1 MSNDFHKRDVEND
14 DFDSADFESSGL
26 ESGNSES
33 DASVRSKIAQ
43 MNSGGMVFHPLREGL
58 YEEMHSRPF
67 QVIPSPAR
75 VTHLAVFCDD
85 AQREAQFEHLKILF
99 EAFDVTPPDLDEV
112 CIQYDLGGLRI
123 RREKHLE
130 FTAYTFIN
138 FDIPS
143 GPFEV
148 TGAAPLPA
156 GWLETIP
163 GEVVTAFHL
172 AIEESTQDDEAMLP
186 RVKSF
191 FEGMRLVGSSPQQ
204 GDARVWTT
212 LRLHSDGFGR
222 FLICNKRM
230 SDSQLG
236 RLAQRIME
244 IETYRL
250 MTLIALPLARECA
263 PHLGSMDR
271 QLAHLTHRL
280 SENTEINEQ
289 EVLSELTYMAARVE
303 DYRAKTT
310 FRFTATQAY
319 HELVLQRLIE
329 LREDEVSGHLTVT
342 EFLTRRL
349 TPAVRTCHAVG
360 ERLEDMSKRID
371 RVSDMM
377 RTRVEL
383 SIQAQN
389 QQLLASM
396 DRRSKIQLMMQHTVE
411 GLSVAAIS
419 YYSVGLVKILMD
431 AAYDSGVDF
440 NKSMAL
446 GIAVPVVIGSVWL
459 ATRKI
464 HKHFLALAKEQR
476 DADLAD
482 EKVRK
487 KVKK

>member
-1 MSNDFHKRDVEND
+1 MNDELKPVVQNEMR
-14 DFDSADFESSGL
+14 
-26 ESGNSES
+26 
-33 DASVRSKIAQ
+33 
-43 MNSGGMVFHPLREGL
+43 FHPLREAL

-75 VTHLAVFCDD
+75 ITHLAVFCDEE
-85 AQREAQFEHLKILF
+85 QSKAQFEHLKILF
-99 EAFDVTPPDLDEV
+99 NKFFVMPPEQDDVCL
-112 CIQYDLGGLRI
+112 QYDLGGLRI

-138 FDIPS
+138 FDIPEDS
-143 GPFEV
+143 DPFDT
-148 TGAAPLPA
+148 TGAAALPV
-156 GWLETIP
+156 GWLESIP

-172 AIEESTQDDEAMLP
+172 SIEESSEDDEVMIPL
-186 RVKSF
+186 VKQY

-222 FLICNKRM
+222 FLIYNKRM

-236 RLAQRIME
+236 RLAQRIIE

-250 MTLIALPLARECA
+250 MTLIALPLARECG

-271 QLAHLTHRL
+271 QLANLTHQL
-280 SENTEINEQ
+280 SESIEVNEQ
-289 EVLSELTYMAARVE
+289 EVLCKLTDMAAHVE

-310 FRFTATQAY
+310 FRFTATKAY
-319 HELVLQRLIE
+319 HALVLQRLVE

-349 TPAVRTCHAVG
+349 TPAVRTCQAVG

-431 AAYDSGVDF
+431 AAYDSGLDF

-482 EKVRK
+482 EKVRD

>member
-1 MSNDFHKRDVEND
+1 
-14 DFDSADFESSGL
+14 
-26 ESGNSES
+26 
-33 DASVRSKIAQ
+33 
-43 MNSGGMVFHPLREGL
+43 MNNEVLQNISQGMRFHPLREAF

-75 VTHLAVFCDD
+75 VTHLAILCDD
-85 AQREAQFEHLKILF
+85 TQRQEQFEHLKTLF
-99 EAFDVTPPDLDEV
+99 TAFGVTPPEHDEV
-112 CIQYDLGGLRI
+112 CIQYELGGLRV

-130 FTAYTFIN
+130 FTTYTFIN
-138 FDIPS
+138 FDVPADS
-143 GPFEV
+143 DPFDV
-148 TGAAPLPA
+148 TGVAALPHA
-156 GWLETIP
+156 WLQSMP
-163 GEVVTAFHL
+163 GEVITAFHL
-172 AIEESTQDDEAMLP
+172 SVEASDSDDDVMLP
-186 RVKSF
+186 RVKQF

-250 MTLIALPLARECA
+250 MALISLPLARECA
-263 PHLGSMDR
+263 PHLGAMDR
-271 QLAHLTHRL
+271 QLAELTQHL
-280 SENTEINEQ
+280 SERDVINEK
-289 EVLSELTYMAARVE
+289 EVLSELTFIAARVE

-319 HELVLQRLIE
+319 HELVLQRLVE

-349 TPAVRTCHAVG
+349 TPAVRTCQSVG

-419 YYSVGLVKILMD
+419 YYAVGLIKIMME
-431 AAYDSGVDF
+431 AAHDSGLHF
-440 NKSMAL
+440 NKNLAL
-446 GIAVPVVIGSVWL
+446 GIAVPVVISSVWL

-464 HKHFLALAKEQR
+464 HKHFLKLAKEQR
-476 DADLAD
+476 EADLAD
-482 EKVRK
+482 EQVSKE
-487 KVKK
+487 VKK